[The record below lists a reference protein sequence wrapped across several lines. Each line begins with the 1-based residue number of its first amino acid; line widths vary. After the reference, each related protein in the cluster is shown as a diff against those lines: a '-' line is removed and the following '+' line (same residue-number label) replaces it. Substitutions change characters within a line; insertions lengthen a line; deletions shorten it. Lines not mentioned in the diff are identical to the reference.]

1 MGLGALF
8 RLISMHRCIF
18 FCSIP
23 SVPGVE
29 NQKVI
34 ANISLYFSLNSS
46 WQWRHQLPPAYHKF
60 TNNWQVKKNRVNDFH
75 IARHQP
81 SNWLVISIASIGA
94 SERAMWGMSSGGN
107 DRTKNNL
114 KVNQLLWLMSD
125 RSGEEIAFIISEISS
140 VLLKQWTFVRFTP
153 RAVSLS
159 CVREQSDG

>member
-8 RLISMHRCIF
+8 RLISMHHYIF

-60 TNNWQVKKNRVNDFH
+60 TNNWQVKKKQSEWFSH
-75 IARHQP
+75 CTPSAFELARHKHCQHR
-81 SNWLVISIASIGA
+81 G
-94 SERAMWGMSSGGN
+94 ERAMWGMSSGGN